1 MERIGS
7 MMTVDEFEQVAESL
21 GPCELIKGE
30 VVFMSPGGF
39 FHSQTSSNIGGL
51 LRDCCEKEKC
61 GRVLTNEAGVVTDP
75 GLGTVRGADAL
86 YISYKRLA
94 KGKGY
99 EGFLRTPPELV
110 AEVEG
115 KDDTWK
121 KLKQKVDEYHNL
133 GVDLVWV
140 ADPKTRSVRIYPRGG
155 KPLLKHDGEF
165 IDGGKVLPK
174 FKCRI
179 SRFFED

>member
-1 MERIGS
+1 MERS
-7 MMTVDEFEQVAESL
+7 ASMTVEEFERVAESL
-21 GPCELIKGE
+21 GPCELIKGR
-30 VVFMSPGGF
+30 VVVLRFGEF
-39 FHSQTSSNIGGL
+39 LQCLTSSNIAAL
-51 LRDCCEKEKC
+51 LDVYCNKEKC
-61 GRVLTNEAGVVTDP
+61 GRVLGNKAGVVTEADV
-75 GLGTVRGADAL
+75 GTVRGADAL
-86 YISYKRLA
+86 YISYKRLP
-94 KGKGY
+94 KGGLY
-99 EGFLRTPPELV
+99 QGFLRTPPELV
-110 AEVEG
+110 AEVKG

-121 KLKQKVDEYHNL
+121 KLKQKVDEYHKL

-155 KPLLKHDGEF
+155 KPILKHDGEF